1 MSQEIPKQVCP
12 FSGQLASRVC
22 LTPGCD
28 KVPFICKG
36 CENDECME
44 AHQHGGRM
52 NNRNWEVVA
61 KEISK
66 IIELPKNEE
75 MEDIKRAN

>member
-1 MSQEIPKQVCP
+1 
-12 FSGQLASRVC
+12 
-22 LTPGCD
+22 
-28 KVPFICKG
+28 
-36 CENDECME
+36 
-44 AHQHGGRM
+44 M